1 MTVIAANAD
10 RYPVSAQCEI
20 LGVARS
26 TYYSMRLRAEAPKP
40 PDPIE
45 RDVTAAHDKDRAV
58 AGRHNRQPKAHLPDN
73 EGKRPG

>member
-26 TYYSMRLRAEAPKP
+26 TYYSMRLRAEGPKSP
-40 PDPIE
+40 TPSSA
-45 RDVTAAHDKDRAV
+45 T
-58 AGRHNRQPKAHLPDN
+58 
-73 EGKRPG
+73 

>member
-26 TYYSMRLRAEAPKP
+26 TYYSMRLRVEVPEP
-40 PDPIE
+40 PTPSSA
-45 RDVTAAHDKDRAV
+45 T
-58 AGRHNRQPKAHLPDN
+58 
-73 EGKRPG
+73 